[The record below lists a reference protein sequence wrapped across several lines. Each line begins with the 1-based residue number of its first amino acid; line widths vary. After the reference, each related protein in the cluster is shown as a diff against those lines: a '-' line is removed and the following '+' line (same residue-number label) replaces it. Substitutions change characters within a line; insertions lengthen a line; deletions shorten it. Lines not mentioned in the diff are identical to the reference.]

1 MSEATLTSKGQ
12 VTIPKEVRDALGL
25 AAGDRVAFVDTAD
38 GVLLVPAKG
47 DIRELRGMFRGRR
60 KKPLSIE
67 EMNELISRM
76 GRDS

>member
-1 MSEATLTSKGQ
+1 M
-12 VTIPKEVRDALGL
+12 
-25 AAGDRVAFVDTAD
+25 AFVHTAD

-67 EMNELISRM
+67 GMNELISTM
-76 GRDS
+76 GRDP